1 MSKKR
6 LEEIKEKV
14 VVEKVYVK
22 QLNTRNNGY
31 WTKSYLVLK
40 DDWNWLIEQAERVQE
55 LESELQEL
63 RKRYLTL
70 TKENNQVNDELIDE
84 FRKNKRL
91 RKALEFYAEGKH
103 ATGYGAVARKA
114 LEGESE

>member
-22 QLNTRNNGY
+22 QLNTRINGY

-55 LESELQEL
+55 LEE
-63 RKRYLTL
+63 
-70 TKENNQVNDELIDE
+70 
-84 FRKNKRL
+84 KNKRQ
-91 RKALEFYAEGKH
+91 REALEEIEEH
-103 ATGYGAVARKA
+103 AVWGMFTNKYVIMARKGLGL
-114 LEGESE
+114 LEEVRK